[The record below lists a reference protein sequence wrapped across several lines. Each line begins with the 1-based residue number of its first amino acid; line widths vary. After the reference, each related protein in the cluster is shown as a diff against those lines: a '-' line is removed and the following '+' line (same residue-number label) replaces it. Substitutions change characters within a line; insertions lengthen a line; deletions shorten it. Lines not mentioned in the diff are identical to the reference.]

1 MKRHLTAAVAL
12 ASLCLAGPAL
22 AANGNIGIYFDT
34 DAALCQGTI
43 PCGQVGQIFV
53 YGLLQGSSGAG
64 ITGAEF
70 GITPSSSSLWTNY
83 LFSET
88 PPAGTIKI
96 GDAFGGA
103 ATGTNLAWPSC
114 QVGDGT
120 KVLLLTVNVL
130 NLGCSATEYK
140 MTVAKKA
147 SASNQF
153 FQCPLFTLC
162 DDPFFTKVCLGSN
175 LVTCQNPEPPR
186 PLNST
191 CSTSGQAYLNPGPT
205 RNCTVAVANGT
216 WSSMK
221 GLYS

>member
-1 MKRHLTAAVAL
+1 VKRHLTAAVAL

-43 PCGQVGQIFV
+43 PCGQTGTMYLF
-53 YGLLQGSSGAG
+53 GLLQGSSGTG

-70 GITPSSSSLWTNY
+70 GITPSSATLWTNY
-83 LFSET
+83 LFNEIL
-88 PPAGTIKI
+88 PPGAGAI
-96 GDAFGGA
+96 GSAFGPA
-103 ATGTNLAWPSC
+103 ATGINIFWPSC

-120 KVLLLTVNVL
+120 KVLLMTVPVFNV
-130 NLGCSATEYK
+130 GCAATEYK
-140 MTVAKKA
+140 MTVRKKD

-162 DDPFFTKVCLGSN
+162 DDPIFTKICLGSN
-175 LVTCQNPEPPR
+175 LTICQNPEPPR

-191 CSTSGQAYLNPGPT
+191 CSTSGTAYLNPGPT
-205 RNCTVAVANGT
+205 RNCTVGVEKGT

-221 GLYS
+221 GLYR